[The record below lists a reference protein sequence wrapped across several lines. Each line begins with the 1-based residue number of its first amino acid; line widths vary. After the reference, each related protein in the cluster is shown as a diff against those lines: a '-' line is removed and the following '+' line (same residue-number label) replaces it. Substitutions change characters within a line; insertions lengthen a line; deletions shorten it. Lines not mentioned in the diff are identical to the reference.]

1 MPITHNLEQSVPFDP
16 GYAPHLVPFLPAI
29 SAINEELAPIKN
41 FGQKKLRFKVLS
53 KIGHKAFLSTLG
65 FWVGCILWGAFIKY
79 KFEESPKPISG
90 NGFIG
95 LTKEDVESF
104 AYNEEFEAMTNYIQ
118 TYSKDQ
124 NYYLGKYLS
133 LPKFCDKIV
142 AEYKEFVA
150 INDNF
155 LNSKTTND
163 IQIPENFGFLAE
175 YSDSK
180 LDELYEQI
188 TEIIEG
194 NDLSQ
199 FLELELLK
207 SVKTN

>member
-1 MPITHNLEQSVPFDP
+1 MPTIHNFEKEVPFDP

-29 SAINEELAPIKN
+29 IAINAELLPIKN

-65 FWVGCILWGAFIKY
+65 FWVGCILWGGFIKY
-79 KFEESPKPISG
+79 KFEENPKIISG

-95 LTKEDVESF
+95 LSKKDIGSF
-104 AYNEEFEAMTNYIQ
+104 AYNEEFEAMKTYIQ
-118 TYSKDQ
+118 NYSRDMK
-124 NYYLGKYLS
+124 YYLSKYIS
-133 LPKFCDKIV
+133 LPKFSDTIV
-142 AEYKEFVA
+142 EEYKDFVA

-163 IQIPENFGFLAE
+163 IKIPEKFKFLAD
-175 YSDSK
+175 YSNAK
-180 LDELYEQI
+180 LDELYSQI
-188 TEIIEG
+188 MEIIES

-199 FLELELLK
+199 FLELEILK
-207 SVKTN
+207 SI

>member
-1 MPITHNLEQSVPFDP
+1 MPTTHNFEKEVPFDP

-29 SAINEELAPIKN
+29 SAINVELLPIKN
-41 FGQKKLRFKVLS
+41 FGQKKLRFKILS

-65 FWVGCILWGAFIKY
+65 FWVGCILWGGFIKY
-79 KFEESPKPISG
+79 KFEESPKTISG

-95 LTKEDVESF
+95 LSKKDVEGFS
-104 AYNEEFEAMTNYIQ
+104 YNEEFEAMATYIQ
-118 TYSKDQ
+118 NYSRDMK
-124 NYYLGKYLS
+124 YYLSKYTS
-133 LPKFCDKIV
+133 LPAFYGVIV
-142 AEYKEFVA
+142 EEYKEFVA

-155 LNSKTTND
+155 LGSKSTND
-163 IQIPENFGFLAE
+163 IKIPSKFEFLAE

-180 LDELYEQI
+180 LDELYSQI
-188 TEIIEG
+188 MEIIES

-207 SVKTN
+207 TI